1 MGQDT
6 AFQSNRTIALSMAIG
21 TGGLAFFAIIPIVM
35 GSLVT
40 AGRIDAQQLGWVA
53 TGSTIFSAA
62 GMMLGLK
69 WLKRSHDRW
78 IVVLAGAIVAAGNVA
93 AWFMPNFGLIFLMC
107 SIAGVSQGVLV
118 AVVAL
123 SICFAANPARLSG
136 IFLAVS
142 VPPPLLMAYFLP
154 TVLIPR
160 FGNGAGFASVALVGA
175 ICAVCALFIRDDFAM
190 ETQEVVEPIRW
201 SPWNIAALSGV
212 LLGTAGF
219 GAAWTYVDLLGG
231 ALSLTPQTIGL
242 ALSAAI
248 FGQFFISSL
257 VAMIGWRLPMLKTLL
272 AVSAFQIAIALLL
285 QNAGSPL
292 MFTLLLSAFGSLW
305 QGSTPFATG
314 LLAALDDSRRLA
326 ALTLPLQLVGLALG
340 PLVASTVAGT
350 HIFYVLVIA
359 AGFYGLTLLAYMF
372 VLFDRKYSDTATL
385 KSIEADPTGHFEPF
399 ATTARE

>member
-1 MGQDT
+1 MGQDA

-62 GMMLGLK
+62 GMILGLK
-69 WLKRSHDRW
+69 WLKRSQDRW
-78 IVVLAGAIVAAGNVA
+78 IVVLSGAIVAIGNVV
-93 AWFMPNFGLIFLMC
+93 AWFMPNFALIFLAC
-107 SIAGVSQGVLV
+107 SVAGVAQGVLV

-123 SICFAANPARLSG
+123 SIGFAANPARLSG

-154 TVLIPR
+154 AVLMPR

-175 ICAVCALFIRDDFAM
+175 ICSICALFIRDDFAKEM
-190 ETQEVVEPIRW
+190 HEVVEPIRW
-201 SPWNIAALSGV
+201 SPWNIAALTGV

-231 ALSLTPQTIGL
+231 GLGLTPQRIGI

-248 FGQFFISSL
+248 VGQFVISSM

-272 AVSAFQIAIALLL
+272 VVSAFQIAIAMML
-285 QNAGSPL
+285 QTAGTPL

-305 QGSTPFATG
+305 QGSTPYATG

-340 PLVASTVAGT
+340 PLVASTVAST
-350 HIFYVLVIA
+350 HVFYVLLIA
-359 AGFYGLTLLAYMF
+359 AGFYGMTLLAYMF
-372 VLFDRKYSDTATL
+372 VLFDHKYSDTISF
-385 KSIEADPTGHFEPF
+385 KSLEADPTGHFEPLGTE
-399 ATTARE
+399 AAE

>member
-35 GSLVT
+35 GSLVS

-69 WLKRSHDRW
+69 WLKRSQDRW
-78 IVVLAGAIVAAGNVA
+78 IVVVAGAVVAAGNVT
-93 AWFMPNFGLIFLMC
+93 AWFMPNFALIFLAC

-123 SICFAANPARLSG
+123 SIGFAPNPARLSG

-154 TVLIPR
+154 TVLMPR
-160 FGNGAGFASVALVGA
+160 FGNGAGFASVAFVGA
-175 ICAVCALFIRDDFAM
+175 ICAVCALFIRDDFAK
-190 ETQEVVEPIRW
+190 ETHEVVERIRW
-201 SPWNIAALSGV
+201 SPWNIAALAGV

-219 GAAWTYVDLLGG
+219 GAAWTYVDLLGDTFG
-231 ALSLTPQTIGL
+231 LRPQTIAL
-242 ALSAAI
+242 AISAAI
-248 FGQFFISSL
+248 VGQFVISAL

-272 AVSAFQIAIALLL
+272 AVSAAQIVVALML
-285 QNAGSPL
+285 QKSGSPL
-292 MFTLLLSAFGSLW
+292 AFTLLLTAFGSLW

-314 LLAALDDSRRLA
+314 LLAALDESRRLA
-326 ALTLPLQLVGLALG
+326 PLTLPLQLVGLALG
-340 PLVASTVAGT
+340 PLVASLVAGT
-350 HIFYVLVIA
+350 NIFHVLLIA
-359 AGFYGLTLLAYMF
+359 AGFYGLTLLTYMV
-372 VLFDRKYSDTATL
+372 VLCDRTYSDMATL
-385 KSIEADPTGHFEPF
+385 KSVDVDPAGPFEPLV
-399 ATTARE
+399 AHLRD